1 MLFGEPK
8 PVLGKAQCII
18 HAPLEPLF
26 TLMGENF
33 MENYQK
39 WSPEVKELK
48 LLTPGP
54 FGEGSLVRQVR
65 VDRGHKSESSFRVIE
80 LDEKGSLAFN
90 EVDDRYRCAYR
101 LVTCSDD
108 PQKTVVDFSFEFPE
122 LEKFLRP
129 FEKLVR
135 IAVQE
140 GATQNLQNLKRFAE
154 GTLRS

>member
-1 MLFGEPK
+1 
-8 PVLGKAQCII
+8 
-18 HAPLEPLF
+18 
-26 TLMGENF
+26 MGENF

-39 WSPEVKELK
+39 WSPEVKALK
-48 LLTPGP
+48 LLTPGA

-108 PQKTVVDFSFEFPE
+108 PQKTLVDFSFEFPE